1 ATRVASDI
9 ACTPHFAE
17 VLIST
22 PGADAKGWWWYYGV
36 TTAQISSL
44 VTQNNARLVDL
55 RSYVTGGVTRYAV
68 VMIPNTGADAM
79 AWWWYFGVSGA
90 QVASLQSQNN
100 AFLISIQPAD
110 ASGST
115 VHAVQQQ
122 GAGGV
127 FRG

>member
-44 VTQNNARLVDL
+44 IQQNNARLVDL
-55 RSYVTGGVTRYAV
+55 RSYTTGGVTRYAV

-79 AWWWYFGVSGA
+79 AWWWYFGVTGS
-90 QVASLQSQNN
+90 QVGSLLQQNN

-110 ASGST
+110 ASCST
-115 VHAVQQQ
+115 VNAITEANQ
-122 GAGGV
+122 GMH
-127 FRG
+127 